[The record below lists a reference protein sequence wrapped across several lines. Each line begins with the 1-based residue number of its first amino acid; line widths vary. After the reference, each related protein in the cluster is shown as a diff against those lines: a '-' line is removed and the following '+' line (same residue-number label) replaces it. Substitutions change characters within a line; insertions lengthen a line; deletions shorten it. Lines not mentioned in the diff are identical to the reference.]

1 MRLFRPV
8 LLMAIVAVFAGC
20 ASTICYLPREADP
33 VVHTVRIEDIVLFEQ
48 DRNRCGPAALA
59 TILVF
64 SGIETSPETLEEMVY
79 DPADQGSLQASLVA
93 AARRHGRVAW
103 EIRGIEELE
112 QGLQEGH
119 PVLVLL
125 NKGFFK
131 GSLYHYAVAAGFNTE
146 PGFFILAGGR
156 SCLERVP
163 APLFRR
169 MWRQSGDWGL
179 MVFSPSEIPPFAEK
193 NPWVEAVYGIERAGM
208 HDAAL
213 AGYSAALE
221 KWPESVGAVLGK
233 ANALYALGR
242 TAEAGD
248 VLLEGSVVHPE
259 SGPILNNLAHVMLEL
274 GMYEKALD
282 AAARAVET
290 GGPHI
295 QTYRETADRIRG
307 AINP

>member
-1 MRLFRPV
+1 
-8 LLMAIVAVFAGC
+8 
-20 ASTICYLPREADP
+20 
-33 VVHTVRIEDIVLFEQ
+33 
-48 DRNRCGPAALA
+48 
-59 TILVF
+59 
-64 SGIETSPETLEEMVY
+64 
-79 DPADQGSLQASLVA
+79 
-93 AARRHGRVAW
+93 
-103 EIRGIEELE
+103 
-112 QGLQEGH
+112 
-119 PVLVLL
+119 
-125 NKGFFK
+125 
-131 GSLYHYAVAAGFNTE
+131 
-146 PGFFILAGGR
+146 
-156 SCLERVP
+156 
-163 APLFRR
+163 
-169 MWRQSGDWGL
+169 
-179 MVFSPSEIPPFAEK
+179 
-193 NPWVEAVYGIERAGM
+193 M